1 MEHFTII
8 FHSGMGYGRDI
19 SCFLTKKEARAL
31 HAIGNLFIT
40 KAIKQTSFPKHRHLC
55 ESPFGGIAWRNEE

>member
-40 KAIKQTSFPKHRHLC
+40 KAIKQTINKQQTTNTRSAP
-55 ESPFGGIAWRNEE
+55 